1 MWHRDRTIIT
11 DLCQQNMGRQTSYLI
26 SIVQYLENRKLVF
39 GFSFLPLK
47 TKLQREQKIKR
58 WLLLLLEVQTP
69 HHAPPALAAHT
80 LGPQGWLSQLSQ
92 CVTVTRWYLSLVPD
106 LCHHSAAFPTGN
118 WKKIKQ
124 TGLKTHGITK
134 LYSKQSPTR
143 IKSFFFV
150 YRQDVLSV

>member
-69 HHAPPALAAHT
+69 RHAPPALAAHT
-80 LGPQGWLSQLSQ
+80 LDPRGGSHSCLSVWQSHAGTFHLARI
-92 CVTVTRWYLSLVPD
+92 CVTILQL
-106 LCHHSAAFPTGN
+106 FPLGTE
-118 WKKIKQ
+118 KKIKQ

>member
-1 MWHRDRTIIT
+1 MT
-11 DLCQQNMGRQTSYLI
+11 
-26 SIVQYLENRKLVF
+26 
-39 GFSFLPLK
+39 
-47 TKLQREQKIKR
+47 QR
-58 WLLLLLEVQTP
+58 P
-69 HHAPPALAAHT
+69 HHYNRPVSTKHGKADQLLDLHSPIFRKQKTRIWILFPSIKNEASARAKNQKMTTTAAWGANSPSCPSRPRGTHS
-80 LGPQGWLSQLSQ
+80 GPQGWLSQLSQ

-143 IKSFFFV
+143 IKSFFV